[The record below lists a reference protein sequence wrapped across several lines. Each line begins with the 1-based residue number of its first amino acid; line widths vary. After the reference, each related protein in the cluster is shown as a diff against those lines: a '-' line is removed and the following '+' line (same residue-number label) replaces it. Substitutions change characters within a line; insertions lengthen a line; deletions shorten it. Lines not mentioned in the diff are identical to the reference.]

1 MGKWFGAC
9 ALLLKS
15 LIYFKNVLCFSALNK
30 RQWDF
35 TDFLVEFNETN
46 GHKNR
51 HRLADRLTDK
61 QTERER
67 QTHTQEG
74 GQAGRR
80 TRKKKTNK
88 DVETTSK
95 KISW

>member
-30 RQWDF
+30 RQADF
-35 TDFLVEFNETN
+35 TDFLVEFNETD

-51 HRLADRLTDK
+51 HRLTDRLTDR
-61 QTERER
+61 QREKDR
-67 QTHTQEG
+67 QTHRKAGKQADGQEK
-74 GQAGRR
+74 
-80 TRKKKTNK
+80 RKQTKM
-88 DVETTSK
+88 
-95 KISW
+95 